1 MGNLHRL
8 FSPQTVAVI
17 GGGIWGRSVIQQ
29 CQKLGFEGMLY
40 AVHPK
45 VNAVAGVPAYRS
57 VADLPVVP
65 DATFIAVNRDAT
77 IDIVRQ
83 LSNRGAGGAVC
94 FASGFLEAEEEN
106 AEGAALQ
113 KALINA
119 AGDMPIIGPNCYGFV
134 NYLDRFCLWP
144 DQHGGCPVERGV
156 AIVTQSSNIMINLT
170 MQQRGLPIAYALT
183 AGNQAQTS
191 LADLGRAVLDD
202 PRVTALGLHIEGI
215 GELADFEDL
224 ARYATACKKGIVA
237 LKVGRSAQAQQATI
251 SHTASL
257 TGSNASADALLSRL
271 GIARVDGLTEMV
283 EVLKILHYHGPLA
296 GKKLVSASC
305 SGGEA
310 SLLADTAELQ
320 GKGLIFP
327 PLIETQK
334 EGLRAALGDMVAL
347 ANPLDYHTYIWGN
360 LTGMADAYS
369 ALINAPIDL
378 GVIVVDFPRSDRCD
392 PEAWEC
398 VIAAAE
404 IARKKTGKPVA
415 LLASLAENMSEAQV
429 ARIAAAGLIPL
440 SGMEASLGAI
450 AAAASIHPAHH
461 VPVIAAPIVT
471 DAIILDEAASK
482 AFLQPYGLDLPENL
496 VVKSQA
502 LPDTLPF
509 GYPVVLKAM
518 GEAHKSEMDGVK
530 LNLADR
536 AELEAAMAE
545 MKQPIY
551 LIEEMVGD
559 GLIEMLVGVVADPA
573 HGYLLTL
580 AAGGVLT
587 EILKDSVSL
596 SLPVEEADIL
606 TAVEK
611 LKIAPLLAGYRGKPA
626 VDKAA
631 LVTAVLAVQDCVL
644 DNRASFSEIELN
656 PLILTSTRAV
666 AVDALIKTGGKSRG

>member
-1 MGNLHRL
+1 
-8 FSPQTVAVI
+8 
-17 GGGIWGRSVIQQ
+17 
-29 CQKLGFEGMLY
+29 MLY

-45 VNAVAGVPAYRS
+45 VNAVAGVPAYGS

-94 FASGFLEAEEEN
+94 FASGFLEAEEQN

-404 IARKKTGKPVA
+404 IARQKTGKPVA

>member
-404 IARKKTGKPVA
+404 IARQKTGKPVA

-596 SLPVEEADIL
+596 SLPVEEPDIL
-606 TAVEK
+606 TALEK